1 MAFENEERVV
11 LVDHP
16 MVRHKLAILRDKTTP
31 SKQFRELV
39 RELAMFETFEV
50 TRDLPLEEVFVE
62 TPVAEAK
69 CKIVK
74 GRKMAI
80 PILRAGLGMV
90 EGVLDLVPAACV
102 GHLGMERDEQTHRPR
117 EYYAKMPKDIADRD
131 VLIVDPMLA
140 TGGSSLAAI
149 EYLRECGVKNLKL
162 MVLVAAPEGIRA
174 VLDADPDV
182 TVYTCAI
189 DDGLNDAAYIVPGLG
204 DAGDRIFGTK

>member
-1 MAFENEERVV
+1 MDNLLARKLSFSSLLVFALPNIIMMISLSMYIIIDGMFVSRLIGTTALSAVNMFYPAICFEMAV
-11 LVDHP
+11 
-16 MVRHKLAILRDKTTP
+16 AI
-31 SKQFRELV
+31 
-39 RELAMFETFEV
+39 
-50 TRDLPLEEVFVE
+50 
-62 TPVAEAK
+62 
-69 CKIVK
+69 
-74 GRKMAI
+74 
-80 PILRAGLGMV
+80 
-90 EGVLDLVPAACV
+90 
-102 GHLGMERDEQTHRPR
+102 
-117 EYYAKMPKDIADRD
+117 
-131 VLIVDPMLA
+131 MLA